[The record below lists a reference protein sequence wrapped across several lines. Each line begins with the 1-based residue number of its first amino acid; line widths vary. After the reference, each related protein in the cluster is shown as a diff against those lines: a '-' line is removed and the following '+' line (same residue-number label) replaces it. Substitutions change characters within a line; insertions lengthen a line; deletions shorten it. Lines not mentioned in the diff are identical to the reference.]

1 MWIPLKLSS
10 RKNPPASLL
19 QGSSDCW
26 SCSDPRYISLNHLLL
41 MQGDYSE
48 EKFTKINKKYLG
60 WTFCK
65 DTVDLNSDI
74 YLKRV
79 EIECSNRSSV
89 FVRLSHY
96 SISISSGAHYD
107 LWVIYS
113 QCAIF
118 TATNQSPSSTI
129 CSHSKIH
136 PYDTVQPTEEEKYR
150 ELLNVWSVRVTPNR
164 NMCIGMRN

>member
-1 MWIPLKLSS
+1 M
-10 RKNPPASLL
+10 
-19 QGSSDCW
+19 
-26 SCSDPRYISLNHLLL
+26 
-41 MQGDYSE
+41 
-48 EKFTKINKKYLG
+48 
-60 WTFCK
+60 
-65 DTVDLNSDI
+65 
-74 YLKRV
+74 
-79 EIECSNRSSV
+79 

-150 ELLNVWSVRVTPNR
+150 ELLNVLSVVVTPNR
-164 NMCIGMRN
+164 NRDEELTLITTRILEVSHDYRPHFCGI